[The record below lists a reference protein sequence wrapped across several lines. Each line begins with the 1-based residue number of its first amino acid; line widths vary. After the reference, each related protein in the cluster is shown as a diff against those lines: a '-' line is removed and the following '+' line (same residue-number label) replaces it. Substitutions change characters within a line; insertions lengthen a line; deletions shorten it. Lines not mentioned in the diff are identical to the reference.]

1 MRKKEEEIRK
11 EDYLSKKL
19 RREGEEGRNEEGQR
33 AEV

>member
-1 MRKKEEEIRK
+1 MRKNEEEIRK

-19 RREGEEGRNEEGQR
+19 RREGEEGGNEEGQR